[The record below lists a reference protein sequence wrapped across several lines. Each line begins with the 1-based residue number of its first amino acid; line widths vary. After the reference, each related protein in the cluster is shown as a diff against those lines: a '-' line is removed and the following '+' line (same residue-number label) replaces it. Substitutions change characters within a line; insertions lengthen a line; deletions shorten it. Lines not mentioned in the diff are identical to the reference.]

1 MGYHAPDGAAT
12 VPGGLLGCRLLRLV
26 RRSGWTNVSPGVA
39 RGVHPV
45 ELCEPGRR
53 RVPGLFGKY
62 LAGTLQCARDET
74 GTDLLTIHPEA
85 QPRAGREGQGETDDG
100 QVAVLMVAAVPG
112 EFDHLIAVEIDH
124 AEEDDVVV
132 GRVVDG
138 DCRSTTPAPSASMM
152 WPASSEK
159 IAAWFPYVYLRL
171 SP

>member
-1 MGYHAPDGAAT
+1 M
-12 VPGGLLGCRLLRLV
+12 

-45 ELCEPGRR
+45 ELGEPSRR

-159 IAAWFPYVYLRL
+159 IAAWFQYVYLRL